1 MKTVSKK
8 LLSLMLVAIMLFA
21 AIPFHAFA
29 TGVTKLYP
37 VFVNDVM
44 NTEGSLDQ
52 KTGVDLSGITISN
65 PMTITEAK
73 QILQKAELTKYDLV
87 PEGTTTAGKYQ
98 FIATQSGLD
107 KGDVVITVKKN
118 ADSSETPPAPA
129 EEAKEHSVTVFNDK
143 DEVVE
148 NFKVSMKDSDFDK
161 IDVYSAESAR
171 SLLNAGN
178 SKFKDSFSNDKFVS
192 MMKSTNGSVTIVLKN
207 VSGGNSSNAT
217 KMKITVDTG
226 SGTYT
231 IDAYEGQKYKDILA
245 NPARPGQKFL
255 GWKSSVDGT
264 ISDSTVVSADANGST
279 VTALWAEATKYT
291 ITFVDERGTSQDVY
305 RGKQV
310 AYGSALGEL
319 PTPSSRK
326 GYVFKGWKIN
336 GKFVNAETVYEWQD
350 DVTAY
355 AEWALESDT
364 SGKPMDG
371 TTNSKTGKVYLE
383 IYINDNTK
391 TVEKRIDITSYASDD
406 KITRAEV
413 ETVVKKYV
421 TAKSGYSLKLIGLF
435 DEEGWYNYTHDPETD
450 GEKEIVVNRDGDDYV
465 YVMVNN
471 VKTVTKDN
479 TNPKTGDTAALG
491 AAAVILVLSAGAL
504 TTTTLLKKKVF

>member
-29 TGVTKLYP
+29 TEATKLYR
-37 VFVNDVM
+37 VDVM
-44 NTEGSLDQ
+44 EGTKELERKSA
-52 KTGVDLSGITISN
+52 DLSGITL
-65 PMTITEAK
+65 PKTEDEPLTIDVA
-73 QILQKAELTKYDLV
+73 QAILQKADLAKYELV

-98 FIATQSGLD
+98 FIAGESGVD
-107 KGDVVITVKKN
+107 DGVVISVKKN

-129 EEAKEHSVTVFNDK
+129 EEAKEHSVTVRNDK

-148 NFKVSMKDSDFDK
+148 NFKVSMKDSEFK
-161 IDVYSAESAR
+161 NIDVYSAESAR

-192 MMKSTNGSVTIVLKN
+192 MMKSSDGSVVIVLKN

-231 IDAYEGQKYKDILA
+231 IEVYEGQKYKDFLA

-264 ISDSTVVSADANGST
+264 ISDTTVVSADANGST

-450 GEKEIVVNRDGDDYV
+450 GEKEIVVNRDGDDYI
-465 YVMVNN
+465 YVVVNN
-471 VKTVTKDN
+471 VKTVTKDT

>member
-29 TGVTKLYP
+29 AEVTKLCS
-37 VFVNDVM
+37 VDVM
-44 NTEGSLDQ
+44 EGAKQLDHA
-52 KTGVDLSGITISN
+52 TDVNLSGITISD
-65 PMTITEAK
+65 PMTLDQAK
-73 QILQKAELTKYDLV
+73 QILQKAGLTKYDLV
-87 PEGTTTAGKYQ
+87 AEGTTTAGKYQ
-98 FIATQSGLD
+98 FIANQSGEEN
-107 KGDVVITVKKN
+107 GIVITVKKN

-129 EEAKEHSVTVFNDK
+129 EEAKDHSVTVRNDK

-161 IDVYSAESAR
+161 IENNAEGAR

-192 MMKSTNGSVTIVLKN
+192 MVKYSDGSVTIVLKN

-326 GYVFKGWKIN
+326 GYVFKG
-336 GKFVNAETVYEWQD
+336 
-350 DVTAY
+350 
-355 AEWALESDT
+355 SDL
-364 SGKPMDG
+364 P
-371 TTNSKTGKVYLE
+371 
-383 IYINDNTK
+383 
-391 TVEKRIDITSYASDD
+391 A
-406 KITRAEV
+406 
-413 ETVVKKYV
+413 
-421 TAKSGYSLKLIGLF
+421 
-435 DEEGWYNYTHDPETD
+435 
-450 GEKEIVVNRDGDDYV
+450 
-465 YVMVNN
+465 
-471 VKTVTKDN
+471 
-479 TNPKTGDTAALG
+479 
-491 AAAVILVLSAGAL
+491 
-504 TTTTLLKKKVF
+504 

>member
-29 TGVTKLYP
+29 AEVTKLCS
-37 VFVNDVM
+37 VDVM
-44 NTEGSLDQ
+44 EGAKQLDHAS
-52 KTGVDLSGITISN
+52 VDLSGITITK
-65 PMTITEAK
+65 PMTLDQAK

-87 PEGTTTAGKYQ
+87 AEGTTTAGKYQ
-98 FIATQSGLD
+98 FIADESGED
-107 KGDVVITVKKN
+107 NGIVITVKKN
-118 ADSSETPPAPA
+118 ADSSETPAAPA
-129 EEAKEHSVTVFNDK
+129 EEAKDHSVTVRNDK

-161 IDVYSAESAR
+161 IENNAEGAR

-192 MMKSTNGSVTIVLKN
+192 MVKYSDGSVTIVLKN

-471 VKTVTKDN
+471 VKTVTKDT

>member
-29 TGVTKLYP
+29 AEVTKMCS
-37 VFVNDVM
+37 VDVM
-44 NTEGSLDQ
+44 EGAKQLDHAS
-52 KTGVDLSGITISN
+52 VDLSGITITK
-65 PMTITEAK
+65 PMTLDQAK

-87 PEGTTTAGKYQ
+87 AEGTTTAGKYQ
-98 FIATQSGLD
+98 FIADESGED
-107 KGDVVITVKKN
+107 NGIVITVKKN
-118 ADSSETPPAPA
+118 ADSSETPAAPA
-129 EEAKEHSVTVFNDK
+129 EEAKDHSVTVRNDK

-161 IDVYSAESAR
+161 IENNAEGAR

-192 MMKSTNGSVTIVLKN
+192 IVKYSDGSVTIVLKN

>member
-29 TGVTKLYP
+29 AEVTKMCS
-37 VFVNDVM
+37 VDVM
-44 NTEGSLDQ
+44 EGAKQLDHA
-52 KTGVDLSGITISN
+52 TDVNLSGITISN
-65 PMTITEAK
+65 PMTLDQAK

-87 PEGTTTAGKYQ
+87 AEGTTTAGKYQ
-98 FIATQSGLD
+98 FIANQSGEEN
-107 KGDVVITVKKN
+107 GIVITVKKN

-129 EEAKEHSVTVFNDK
+129 EEAKDHSVTVRNDK

-161 IDVYSAESAR
+161 IENNAEGAR

-192 MMKSTNGSVTIVLKN
+192 MVKYSDGSVTIVLKN